1 MAAVMVPHRAAP
13 LAPHDARERKDSSQM
28 ANHWIIVG
36 SPGNFIKSRDLGWT
50 VQGIKSRHRKKA
62 EQMHAGDTFIYYI
75 TGVQA
80 FGGIVEVTSD
90 YWEDRNT
97 PIWQSKDPKKA
108 GEDYPFRV
116 SIKPVLILEEAD
128 WQPAVALVPAMEYP
142 KRWPAEHWHLAF
154 QGNVHKISD
163 ADYAL
168 IAEAL
173 AAREPAGVAD

>member
-1 MAAVMVPHRAAP
+1 M
-13 LAPHDARERKDSSQM
+13 RERKETNEM

-36 SPGNFIKSRDLGWT
+36 SPGNVAKSRALGWT

-62 EQMHAGDTFIYYI
+62 EQMHAGDTFVYYV
-75 TGVQA
+75 TGAQA

-90 YWEDRNT
+90 YWEDHDT

-116 SIKPVLILEEAD
+116 SIKPLLILDEAD
-128 WQPAVALVPAMEYP
+128 WLPAIAVVPAMEYP
-142 KRWPAEHWHLAF
+142 KRWPIEHWQLAF

-163 ADYAL
+163 ADHAI
-168 IAEAL
+168 IADAL
-173 AAREPAGVAD
+173 AARVPTAVGH